1 MEIHK
6 PQRKLT
12 VRLSQERYMTELEKA
27 FSGEWFKAG
36 NPVLKQEREKARALC
51 YQLNQCNPSDR
62 GTRSAIL
69 AQLIGSARGSFEIFS
84 PFYCDY
90 GKYITLGDRFFAN
103 YTCTIL
109 DGAAVTFGDDVRIGP
124 NCTFCTIN
132 HAMEPQRRNE
142 GYQIFKP
149 ITVGNNVWF
158 GAGVIVLP
166 GVTIGDNT
174 VIGAGSVVTRD
185 IPAGVFAAGN
195 PCRVIRSVETE

>member
-1 MEIHK
+1 MT
-6 PQRKLT
+6 QRD
-12 VRLSQERYMTELEKA
+12 KA
-27 FSGEWFKAG
+27 FRGEWFKAG
-36 NPVLKQEREKARALC
+36 DPVLKQERQHARELC
-51 YQLNQCNPSDR
+51 HQLNHCNPSDHAAR
-62 GTRSAIL
+62 TVIL
-69 AQLIGSARGSFEIFS
+69 RQLIGTTNGDFEIFS

-90 GKYITLGDRFFAN
+90 GKYIAVGNRFFAN
-103 YTCTIL
+103 YNCTIL

-132 HAMEPQRRNE
+132 HAMEPQRRND
-142 GYQIFKP
+142 GFQIFKP